1 MDNYKDLV
9 LPASWR
15 LRIGPWLEAALRFAF
30 LVAPLVIGLAWGTTF
45 DDSAYVTF
53 RYTRNLAAGRGL
65 TYNINDMTAGPAL
78 SKAEGPALSEVKGGQ
93 RLLKAPLY
101 VLALSLPARS
111 GIPLPQAGLILSALG
126 WGATALAIYCA
137 GRAMRRPVAAV
148 VSAALVVFSPVVV
161 STLGAETSWAVA
173 WAWVA
178 IAASVRER
186 WNTQAGALA
195 LMMGTHFA
203 LGTLAMATLLL
214 IVQWVE
220 RRRFPL
226 RLSLVLAIAALGWG
240 LMAAWPIVAPFSLFP
255 LSLAEWGSG
264 VQQLLD
270 ESEFYWLFLPL
281 LGVGLLATLSTA
293 RTRKV
298 LWVGLLWGVIFTLSG
313 DAASGGMLA
322 ALGLFLAGLGLDRII
337 KWIERH
343 DVVRLDRLTLAVSL
357 ALVAGLPLGIAQA
370 SSLLQRY
377 QLRPVVRQ
385 ELEQRAG
392 DWLRAHSEATATVF
406 GSERVGYLA
415 DRATLPWDG
424 GKSDQAELADLL
436 KALNENPPRYCVS
449 FRSLAWDHLMRTD
462 WFQDRYE
469 PLQQFES
476 PYDST
481 SPFTVWGYRFSAAF
495 GWGERRPLNVRL
507 PGKVDLVGYRYWP
520 DRIQPGDAVYVTLF
534 MQATQPFTETFR
546 TVVRVI
552 SPHDGVGWAQ
562 RNIVA
567 PRSSALVGWW
577 QTGEVIAERF
587 VLTTTADMP
596 IGAHRLD
603 VAVVTSDSRSLL
615 PMYQNGTTHPLDRI
629 PLGYVLVPWQGQAQQ
644 AALDRAKPIGANL
657 GDQISLLSFE
667 AADSL
672 SPGTEFDV
680 RLYWEARQPPEDD
693 YVVFVHLLDAN
704 DQLVASH
711 DGPPMDGRY
720 ATRAWLPG
728 EIVPDVHR
736 LALDP
741 QIPPGMY
748 QLQVGMYR
756 WLSLERLRVWDRE
769 GIEQA
774 ERVIVLQSIKVQ

>member
-1 MDNYKDLV
+1 
-9 LPASWR
+9 
-15 LRIGPWLEAALRFAF
+15 LRLEAALRLA
-30 LVAPLVIGLAWGTTF
+30 LLIVPLVIGLAWGTTF

-53 RYTRNLAAGRGL
+53 RYARNLAAGRGL
-65 TYNINDMTAGPAL
+65 TYHIDNDSVSAGPAL
-78 SKAEGPALSEVKGGQ
+78 SKVEGGQ
-93 RLLKAPLY
+93 RLLRAPLY
-101 VLALSLPARS
+101 ALALSLPARS
-111 GIPLPQAGLILSALG
+111 GVPLPQAGLVLSALG
-126 WGATALAIYCA
+126 WGAMALAIYCA

-148 VSAALVVFSPVVV
+148 VSATLVVFSPVVV
-161 STLGAETSWAVA
+161 STLGTEISWAVA

-178 IAASVRER
+178 IAASVRTCPEHSRGKR
-186 WNTQAGALA
+186 WNIQAGALA
-195 LMMGTHFA
+195 LMMGAHFA
-203 LGTLAMATLLL
+203 WGTLAMTTLLL

-240 LMAAWPIVAPFSLFP
+240 LMAAWHIVAPSSLFH
-255 LSLAEWGSG
+255 LSLAEWGDG

-293 RTRKV
+293 RTRKI
-298 LWVGLLWGVIFTLSG
+298 LWAGLLWGVIFVLSG
-313 DAASGGMLA
+313 DAASGAMLA
-322 ALGLFLAGLGLDRII
+322 ALGLFLTGLGLDRIV

-343 DVVRLDRLTLAVSL
+343 DVVRLDRLTLAVGL

-385 ELEQRAG
+385 ELERQAG
-392 DWLRAHSEATATVF
+392 DWLRAHSEATAAVL

-415 DRATLPWDG
+415 DRPTFPWDG
-424 GKSDQAELADLL
+424 SKSDQAELANLL

-476 PYDST
+476 PYDSA
-481 SPFTVWGYRFSAAF
+481 SPLTVWGYRFSAAF
-495 GWGERRPLNVRL
+495 GWGERRALNVRL
-507 PGKVDLVGYRYWP
+507 PGKVDLVGYKYWP
-520 DRIQPGDAVYVTLF
+520 DRIQPGGAVYVTLF
-534 MQATQPFTETFR
+534 MRATQPFTETFR

-587 VLTTTADMP
+587 VLTTTADIP
-596 IGAHRLD
+596 TGAHRLD
-603 VAVVTSDSRSLL
+603 LAVVTSDSRSLL
-615 PMYQNGTTHPLDRI
+615 PMYQNGATHPLDRI
-629 PLGYVLVPWQGQAQQ
+629 PLGYVVVPWQGQAQQ

-657 GDQISLLSFE
+657 GDQIGLLSFE

-672 SPGTEFDV
+672 SPGAEFDV
-680 RLYWEARQPPEDD
+680 RLYWEARLPPEDD

-720 ATRAWLPG
+720 ATSAWLPG
-728 EIVPDVHR
+728 EVVPDVHR

-741 QIPPGMY
+741 QIPPGTY
-748 QLQVGMYR
+748 RLQVGMYR
-756 WLSLERLRVWDRE
+756 WPSLERLPVWDRE
-769 GIEQA
+769 GMEQA
-774 ERVIVLQSIKVQ
+774 ECVIVLQSIQVQ